1 MEEKLKNKRGGMG
14 TIKRN
19 KLIFYIICV
28 SLPILQFC
36 IFYIGVNL
44 NSIALSFKKYV
55 DVGGGN
61 YDYTFAKF
69 ENYKN
74 LFKMFAEQAYLQKSI
89 LNSLKVFLFTLLS
102 IALAVCFAYYIC
114 KKHFLGKT
122 FQVLLFIPHILS
134 AVIVIT
140 MYKYFVENVIPEV
153 AYLIFD
159 KKIDPLLSSPNK
171 DQTFGVMLFYYV
183 WASFGTNTMLFCGS
197 VNGISESIFD
207 AAKVDGASE
216 PREFISIVV
225 PMIIPTITTLV
236 IVGVASLFTQQMH
249 LFTFWGTD
257 FREKELYTIGY
268 YLYNSTK
275 KAGISGLSDYPAIAT
290 LGVCISLVTIPLT
303 IIVRKC
309 LNKIGNR

>member
-1 MEEKLKNKRGGMG
+1 MEGKLRKNRGGMG

-19 KLIFYIICV
+19 KLIFYIICA

-36 IFYIGVNL
+36 IFYIGVNF

-55 DVGGGN
+55 NVGDGN
-61 YDYTFAKF
+61 WDYTFAKF

-74 LFKMFAEQAYLQKSI
+74 LFKMFAEQEYLQKSI
-89 LNSLKVFLFTLLS
+89 LNSVKVFFFTLLS
-102 IALAVCFAYYIC
+102 MVLAVCFAYYIV
-114 KKHFLGKT
+114 KKHFFGKT

-134 AVIVIT
+134 AVIVAT
-140 MYKYFVENVIPEV
+140 MYKFFVENVVPELV
-153 AYLIFD
+153 QLLFD

-171 DQTFGVMLFYYV
+171 DQTFAVMLFYYV
-183 WASFGTNTMLFCGS
+183 WSSFGTNTMLFCGS
-197 VNGISESIFD
+197 INGISESIFD

-225 PMIIPTITTLV
+225 PMIMSTITTLV
-236 IVGVASLFTQQMH
+236 IVAVAGLFTQQMH

-257 FREKELYTIGY
+257 FREKHLYTIGY
-268 YLYNSTK
+268 YLYNITK
-275 KAGISGLSDYPAIAT
+275 KAGISGLSEYPAIAT

-309 LNKIGNR
+309 LTKIGNR